1 MNRIL
6 SIVILC
12 LLPLAASA
20 QGLTA
25 EGVVIN
31 AVDGNGLPLCVVQ
44 LKHDGAIKARA
55 VTDYAGRYM
64 LQSVVQGV
72 YDIVVVQFGDT
83 LCRYRGLTLERNT
96 LIRHY
101 VQPPAG
107 VESEPTIDYALG
119 VRLLRP
125 ATVSVRVKNMLGQMG
140 LLITDPNDPRLWN
153 YSGQLL
159 AGPANEDISWPG
171 PGGRNPFLASLT
183 LVCPGL
189 EPSWKNCDM
198 KNELLIYGRILDY
211 EASSDTTGKKRD

>member
-6 SIVILC
+6 SIAILC

-31 AVDGNGLPLCVVQ
+31 AIDGNGLPLCVVQ
-44 LKHDGAIKARA
+44 LKQDGAIKARA

-140 LLITDPNDPRLWN
+140 LLINNPDDPRLWN
-153 YSGQLL
+153 FSGRMDSFEDL
-159 AGPANEDISWPG
+159 DISFWYSQYKLFYKLRKLG
-171 PGGRNPFLASLT
+171 YNITSPF
-183 LVCPGL
+183 
-189 EPSWKNCDM
+189 E
-198 KNELLIYGRILDY
+198 LIYPEIYHPASDSNAVDY
-211 EASSDTTGKKRD
+211 KIWVLGIKIK

>member
-1 MNRIL
+1 MKRIL
-6 SIVILC
+6 SIAILC

-31 AVDGNGLPLCVVQ
+31 AIDGNGLPLCVVQ
-44 LKHDGAIKARA
+44 LKQDGAIKARA

-107 VESEPTIDYALG
+107 IESEPTIDYALG

-125 ATVSVRVKNMLGQMG
+125 ATVSVRVKNMLGQMV
-140 LLITDPNDPRLWN
+140 LLINNPDDPRLWN
-153 YSGQLL
+153 FSGRMDSFEDL
-159 AGPANEDISWPG
+159 DISFWYSQYKLFYKLRKLG
-171 PGGRNPFLASLT
+171 YNITSPF
-183 LVCPGL
+183 
-189 EPSWKNCDM
+189 E
-198 KNELLIYGRILDY
+198 LIYPEIYHPASDSNAVDY
-211 EASSDTTGKKRD
+211 KIWVLGIKIK

>member
-6 SIVILC
+6 SIAILC
-12 LLPLAASA
+12 LLPLAVGA
-20 QGLTA
+20 QSLTA
-25 EGVVIN
+25 EGVVVN
-31 AVDGNGLPLCVVQ
+31 AIDGNGLPLCVVQ
-44 LKHDGAIKARA
+44 LKQDGAIKARA

-140 LLITDPNDPRLWN
+140 LLINNPDDPRLWN
-153 YSGQLL
+153 FSGRMDSFEDL
-159 AGPANEDISWPG
+159 DISFWYSQYKLFYKLRKLG
-171 PGGRNPFLASLT
+171 YNITSPF
-183 LVCPGL
+183 
-189 EPSWKNCDM
+189 E
-198 KNELLIYGRILDY
+198 LIYPEIYHPASDSNAVDY
-211 EASSDTTGKKRD
+211 KIWVLGIKIK

>member
-1 MNRIL
+1 MKRIL
-6 SIVILC
+6 SIAILC

-44 LKHDGAIKARA
+44 LKQDGAIKARA

-140 LLITDPNDPRLWN
+140 LLINNPDDPRLWN
-153 YSGQLL
+153 FSGRMDSFEDL
-159 AGPANEDISWPG
+159 DISFWYSQYKLFYKLRKLG
-171 PGGRNPFLASLT
+171 YNITSPF
-183 LVCPGL
+183 
-189 EPSWKNCDM
+189 E
-198 KNELLIYGRILDY
+198 LIYPEIYHPASDSNAVDY
-211 EASSDTTGKKRD
+211 KIWVLGIKIK

>member
-1 MNRIL
+1 MKRIL
-6 SIVILC
+6 SIAILC

-44 LKHDGAIKARA
+44 LKQDGAIKARA

-125 ATVSVRVKNMLGQMG
+125 ATVSVRVKNMLGQMV
-140 LLITDPNDPRLWN
+140 LLINNPDDPRLWN
-153 YSGQLL
+153 FSGRMDSFEDL
-159 AGPANEDISWPG
+159 DISFWYSQYKLFYKLRKLG
-171 PGGRNPFLASLT
+171 YNITSPF
-183 LVCPGL
+183 
-189 EPSWKNCDM
+189 E
-198 KNELLIYGRILDY
+198 LIYPEIYHPASDSNAVDY
-211 EASSDTTGKKRD
+211 KIWVLGIKIK

>member
-44 LKHDGAIKARA
+44 LKQDGAIKARA

-107 VESEPTIDYALG
+107 IESEPTIDYALG

-140 LLITDPNDPRLWN
+140 LLINNPDDPRLWN
-153 YSGQLL
+153 FSGRMDSFEDL
-159 AGPANEDISWPG
+159 DISFWYSQYKLFYKLRKLG
-171 PGGRNPFLASLT
+171 YNITSPF
-183 LVCPGL
+183 
-189 EPSWKNCDM
+189 E
-198 KNELLIYGRILDY
+198 LIYPEIYHPASDSNAVDY
-211 EASSDTTGKKRD
+211 KIWVLGIKIK

>member
-1 MNRIL
+1 MKRIL

-64 LQSVVQGV
+64 LQSIVPGV

-107 VESEPTIDYALG
+107 IESEPTIDYALG

-140 LLITDPNDPRLWN
+140 LLINNPDDPRLWN
-153 YSGQLL
+153 FSGHMDDLFEPEKSYWWGVYKL
-159 AGPANEDISWPG
+159 FYKYKRMGYDITSPFELMYPEVHHPASDSVNYRIWI
-171 PGGRNPFLASLT
+171 L
-183 LVCPGL
+183 GL
-189 EPSWKNCDM
+189 KF
-198 KNELLIYGRILDY
+198 
-211 EASSDTTGKKRD
+211 

>member
-1 MNRIL
+1 MKRIL
-6 SIVILC
+6 SIAILC

-31 AVDGNGLPLCVVQ
+31 AIDGNGLPLCVVQ
-44 LKHDGAIKARA
+44 LKQDGAIKARA

-125 ATVSVRVKNMLGQMG
+125 ATVSVRIKNMLGQMG
-140 LLITDPNDPRLWN
+140 LLINNPDDPRLWN
-153 YSGQLL
+153 FSGRMDSFEDL
-159 AGPANEDISWPG
+159 DISFWYSQYKLFYKLRKLG
-171 PGGRNPFLASLT
+171 YNITSPF
-183 LVCPGL
+183 
-189 EPSWKNCDM
+189 E
-198 KNELLIYGRILDY
+198 LIYPEIYHPASDSNAVDY
-211 EASSDTTGKKRD
+211 KIWVLGIKIK

>member
-1 MNRIL
+1 MKRIL
-6 SIVILC
+6 SIAILC

-31 AVDGNGLPLCVVQ
+31 AIDGNGLPLCVVQ
-44 LKHDGAIKARA
+44 LKQDGAIKARA

-125 ATVSVRVKNMLGQMG
+125 ATVSVRVKNMLGQMV
-140 LLITDPNDPRLWN
+140 LLINNPDDPRLWN
-153 YSGQLL
+153 FSGRMDSFEDL
-159 AGPANEDISWPG
+159 DISFWYSQYKLFYKLRKLG
-171 PGGRNPFLASLT
+171 YNITSPF
-183 LVCPGL
+183 
-189 EPSWKNCDM
+189 E
-198 KNELLIYGRILDY
+198 LIYPEIYHPASDSNAVDY
-211 EASSDTTGKKRD
+211 KIWVLGIKIK